1 MRDAKRA
8 LGAKTAHA
16 TRLKGATARSVRR
29 FLGAAFPRGSCAF
42 QADAAPSGV
51 SPHGV
56 IFVPHFMRERNGRV
70 SAPLALRNLRT
81 ETALFQQGLRGFQG
95 IFFSAGTRL
104 GGEDIPVFVRKAEEL
119 PATLKKSPAESSFF
133 TNKGRTSR
141 P

>member
-42 QADAAPSGV
+42 QARVLLRTLPQAA

-56 IFVPHFMRERNGRV
+56 IFVPHFMRERNGGY
-70 SAPLALRNLRT
+70 AFPLALEEPRT

-104 GGEDIPVFVRKAEEL
+104 GGEDIPGFARAAGAYFPVRRRDAPRE
-119 PATLKKSPAESSFF
+119 
-133 TNKGRTSR
+133 
-141 P
+141 